1 MSEPTP
7 IHALVSNVIGGS
19 LLVQHARGLDID
31 TTCLEDPNSA
41 ETLELYRSLTVNL
54 GLDFEL
60 TSTHVLGSLAAL
72 LTDDAVANHNINKL
86 ARMLWQ
92 VLGDP
97 QRNGTEPPPIYT
109 EAGKAVYAFFLVLLY
124 PTKINV

>member
-1 MSEPTP
+1 MSETTP

-19 LLVQHARGLDID
+19 LLVQHARALDID
-31 TTCLEDPNSA
+31 TTCLEDPNSP

-60 TSTHVLGSLAAL
+60 ASTHVLGSLSAL
-72 LTDDAVANHNINKL
+72 MTDDEVANYNVNQL
-86 ARMLWQ
+86 ATTLWK

-97 QRNGTEPPPIYT
+97 AQNGDTPPPLYT

-124 PTKINV
+124 PTKITI